1 MSRNSNFGIF
11 DVLDNKL
18 TSGQFSDQKVDM
30 VKNIRDLEA
39 KHALNDFSH
48 MDDLKDDYP
57 EDYKLALSISE
68 MMRNEEKSDWEFNNK
83 YKKSIKELEF
93 MDFLFILTD
102 LIFMTT
108 T

>member
-30 VKNIRDLEA
+30 VKNIRDLEE

-48 MDDLKDDYP
+48 MDDLKAYYP

-68 MMRNEEKSDWEFNNK
+68 MMRNEEKSD
-83 YKKSIKELEF
+83 
-93 MDFLFILTD
+93 
-102 LIFMTT
+102 
-108 T
+108 